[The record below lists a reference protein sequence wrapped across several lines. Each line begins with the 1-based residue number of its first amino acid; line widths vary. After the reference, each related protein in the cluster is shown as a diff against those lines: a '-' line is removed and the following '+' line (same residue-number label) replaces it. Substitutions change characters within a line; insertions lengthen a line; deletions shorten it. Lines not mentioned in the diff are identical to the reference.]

1 MKAYN
6 IGLFIKKKREEQH
19 IRQEDLCRGICDKST
34 LSRIERGKQ
43 EPSSG
48 ILGVLLQR
56 LGINEDQLA
65 VLLGPKDFEISD
77 LQKEIVALNSQ
88 REYEKAAEKI
98 RRLEQLVE
106 PTDKITQQFIL
117 RCKALVYF
125 PENYPASRDLLLQAL
140 SLTLPDFDFDHI
152 SNYLLGI
159 EEIKILN
166 QLANSYSEAGDRRFA
181 IHIYRQLFEDPRKQL
196 LNTEAKIPLFTM
208 LSYNYSRLLGLERRY
223 EEEIEIATLGQQA
236 CIQYNRCQYLGG
248 LLLNIACA
256 LYELGQIQDSKLKL
270 IDSFYAYHLM
280 GDYNSCQLIID
291 YAKKIGIEL
300 KLHPLQDH

>member
-88 REYEKAAEKI
+88 KEYEKAAEKI

-117 RCKALVYF
+117 RSKALAYF
-125 PENYPASRDLLLQAL
+125 PEDYPASRDLLLQAL

-196 LNTEAKIPLFTM
+196 LNTEAKVSLVIM
-208 LSYNYSRLLGLERRY
+208 LAYNYSRLLGLERRY
-223 EEEIEIATLGQQA
+223 EEEIEIATIGQQA
-236 CIQYNRCQYLGG
+236 CIQYNKCRLLGG
-248 LLLNIACA
+248 LLLNIACG
-256 LYELGQIQDSKLKL
+256 LHELV
-270 IDSFYAYHLM
+270 Y
-280 GDYNSCQLIID
+280 CIID
-291 YAKKIGIEL
+291 K
-300 KLHPLQDH
+300 

>member
-117 RCKALVYF
+117 RSKALAYF
-125 PENYPASRDLLLQAL
+125 SEDYPPSRELLFQAL
-140 SLTLPDFDFDHI
+140 SLTLPDFDIDHI
-152 SNYLLGI
+152 SDYLLGI
-159 EEIKILN
+159 EEVKILN

-196 LNTEAKIPLFTM
+196 LNTEAKVSLIIM

-223 EEEIEIATLGQQA
+223 EEKIEIATIGQQA
-236 CIQYNRCQYLGG
+236 CIQYNKCRLLGG
-248 LLLNIACA
+248 LLLNIAYA
-256 LYELGQIQDSKLKL
+256 QHGLGQDDECKANL
-270 IDSFYAYHLM
+270 IDSYYANHLM
-280 GDYNSCQLIID
+280 KNYKSCD
-291 YAKKIGIEL
+291 VVKEYAKEIFGDDF
-300 KLHPLQDH
+300 KL

>member
-88 REYEKAAEKI
+88 KEYEKAAEKI

-117 RCKALVYF
+117 RSKALAYF
-125 PENYPASRDLLLQAL
+125 PEDYPASRDLLFQAL

-152 SNYLLGI
+152 SDYLLGI
-159 EEIKILN
+159 EEVKILN
-166 QLANSYSEAGDRRFA
+166 QLANSYSEAGDRCFA
-181 IHIYRQLFEDPRKQL
+181 IHIYRQLFEDPRKRLFNIEAELTL
-196 LNTEAKIPLFTM
+196 LPL
-208 LSYNYSRLLGLERRY
+208 LAYNYSRLLGLERRY
-223 EEEIEIATLGQQA
+223 EEEIEIATLGQKT
-236 CIQYNRCQYLGG
+236 CIKYNKCQYLGG
-248 LLLNIACA
+248 LLLNISCA
-256 LYELGQIQDSKLKL
+256 LRELGQDKESRSKL

-280 GDYNSCQLIID
+280 GDESSCNLIIQ
-291 YAKKIGIEL
+291 YAQNNGIEL
-300 KLHPLQDH
+300 F

>member
-88 REYEKAAEKI
+88 KEYEKAAEKI

-117 RCKALVYF
+117 RSKALAYF
-125 PENYPASRDLLLQAL
+125 PEDYPASRDLLLQAL

-152 SNYLLGI
+152 SDYLLGI
-159 EEIKILN
+159 EEVKILN

-181 IHIYRQLFEDPRKQL
+181 IHIYRQLFEDPRKRLFNIEAELTL
-196 LNTEAKIPLFTM
+196 LPL
-208 LSYNYSRLLGLERRY
+208 LAYNYSRLLGLERRY
-223 EEEIEIATLGQQA
+223 EEEIEIATLGQKT
-236 CIQYNRCQYLGG
+236 CIKYNKCQYLGG
-248 LLLNIACA
+248 LLLNISCA
-256 LYELGQIQDSKLKL
+256 LRELGQDKESRSKL

-280 GDYNSCQLIID
+280 GDESSCNLIIQ
-291 YAKKIGIEL
+291 YAQNNGI
-300 KLHPLQDH
+300 KLF

>member
-77 LQKEIVALNSQ
+77 LQKEIIALNSQ
-88 REYEKAAEKI
+88 KEYEKAAEKI

-117 RCKALVYF
+117 RSKALAYF
-125 PENYPASRDLLLQAL
+125 PEDYPASRDLLLQAL

-152 SNYLLGI
+152 SDYLLGI
-159 EEIKILN
+159 EEVKILN

-181 IHIYRQLFEDPRKQL
+181 IHIYRQLFEDSRKEL
-196 LNTEAKIPLFTM
+196 FNSEAKISLFTM

-236 CIQYNRCQYLGG
+236 CIRYNKCQYLGG

-256 LYELGQIQDSKLKL
+256 LHELGKNDESKSKL
-270 IDSFYAYHLM
+270 IDAYYAHKLM
-280 GDYNSCQLIID
+280 QNESSCNLILD
-291 YAKKIGIEL
+291 YAKQIGF
-300 KLHPLQDH
+300 KLF

>member
-117 RCKALVYF
+117 RCKALAYF
-125 PENYPASRDLLLQAL
+125 PEDYPASRDLLLQAL

-152 SNYLLGI
+152 SDYLLGI
-159 EEIKILN
+159 EEVKILN
-166 QLANSYSEAGDRRFA
+166 QIANSYSEAGDRRFA
-181 IHIYRQLFEDPRKQL
+181 IHIYRQLFEDPRKRLFNIEAELTL
-196 LNTEAKIPLFTM
+196 LPL
-208 LSYNYSRLLGLERRY
+208 LAYNYSRLLGLERRY
-223 EEEIEIATLGQQA
+223 EEEIEIATLGQKT
-236 CIQYNRCQYLGG
+236 CIKYNKCQYLGG
-248 LLLNIACA
+248 LLLNISCA
-256 LYELGQIQDSKLKL
+256 LRELGQDKESRSKL

-280 GDYNSCQLIID
+280 GDESSCNLIIQ
-291 YAKKIGIEL
+291 YAQNNGIEL
-300 KLHPLQDH
+300 F

>member
-106 PTDKITQQFIL
+106 PTDKITQQFICAPRRWHISL
-117 RCKALVYF
+117 RIILPRVTCFFRHF
-125 PENYPASRDLLLQAL
+125 PSPCRTLILTISPTTCWASR
-140 SLTLPDFDFDHI
+140 
-152 SNYLLGI
+152 
-159 EEIKILN
+159 K
-166 QLANSYSEAGDRRFA
+166 
-181 IHIYRQLFEDPRKQL
+181 
-196 LNTEAKIPLFTM
+196 
-208 LSYNYSRLLGLERRY
+208 
-223 EEEIEIATLGQQA
+223 
-236 CIQYNRCQYLGG
+236 
-248 LLLNIACA
+248 
-256 LYELGQIQDSKLKL
+256 SK
-270 IDSFYAYHLM
+270 F
-280 GDYNSCQLIID
+280 
-291 YAKKIGIEL
+291 
-300 KLHPLQDH
+300 

>member
-19 IRQEDLCRGICDKST
+19 IRQEDLCRGICDKSI

-88 REYEKAAEKI
+88 KEYEKAAEKI

-117 RCKALVYF
+117 RSKALAYF
-125 PENYPASRDLLLQAL
+125 PEDYPASRDLLFQAL

-152 SNYLLGI
+152 SDYLLGI
-159 EEIKILN
+159 EEVKILN

-181 IHIYRQLFEDPRKQL
+181 IHIYRQLFEDPRKRLFNIEAELTL
-196 LNTEAKIPLFTM
+196 LPL
-208 LSYNYSRLLGLERRY
+208 LAYNYSRLLGLERRY
-223 EEEIEIATLGQQA
+223 EEEIEIATLGQKT
-236 CIQYNRCQYLGG
+236 CIKYNKCQYLGG
-248 LLLNIACA
+248 LLLNISCA
-256 LYELGQIQDSKLKL
+256 LRELGQDKESRSKL

-280 GDYNSCQLIID
+280 GDESSCNLIIQ
-291 YAKKIGIEL
+291 YAQNNGIEL
-300 KLHPLQDH
+300 F

>member
-48 ILGVLLQR
+48 IPGVLLQR

-88 REYEKAAEKI
+88 KEYEKAAEKI

-106 PTDKITQQFIL
+106 PTDRIKSRSNLFCDARRWHISLRIILPRATCFFRHFPSPCRTLILTTSLIT
-117 RCKALVYF
+117 YW
-125 PENYPASRDLLLQAL
+125 ASR
-140 SLTLPDFDFDHI
+140 
-152 SNYLLGI
+152 
-159 EEIKILN
+159 K
-166 QLANSYSEAGDRRFA
+166 
-181 IHIYRQLFEDPRKQL
+181 
-196 LNTEAKIPLFTM
+196 
-208 LSYNYSRLLGLERRY
+208 SR
-223 EEEIEIATLGQQA
+223 
-236 CIQYNRCQYLGG
+236 
-248 LLLNIACA
+248 
-256 LYELGQIQDSKLKL
+256 S
-270 IDSFYAYHLM
+270 
-280 GDYNSCQLIID
+280 
-291 YAKKIGIEL
+291 
-300 KLHPLQDH
+300 

>member
-43 EPSSG
+43 ESSSG

-117 RCKALVYF
+117 RCKALAYF
-125 PENYPASRDLLLQAL
+125 PKNYPASRDLLLQAL

-152 SNYLLGI
+152 SDYLLGI

-166 QLANSYSEAGDRRFA
+166 QLANSYSEEGNRRFA
-181 IHIYRQLFEDPRKQL
+181 IHIYHQLFEDFHKRL
-196 LNTEAKIPLFTM
+196 FNIESTISLFTM
-208 LSYNYSRLLGLERRY
+208 LAYNYSRLLGLERRY
-223 EEEIEIATLGQQA
+223 EECIEIATLGQDI
-236 CIQYNRCQYLGG
+236 CIRHNRCQYLGG
-248 LLLNIACA
+248 LLLNIGYA
-256 LYELGQIQDSKLKL
+256 LHELGRDEESKSALT
-270 IDSFYAYHLM
+270 DAYYANRVMKKYS
-280 GDYNSCQLIID
+280 SCKVVQT
-291 YAKKIGIEL
+291 YAK
-300 KLHPLQDH
+300 DHLNLILD

>member
-1 MKAYN
+1 MKGDLTMKAYN

-88 REYEKAAEKI
+88 KEYEKAAEKI

-117 RCKALVYF
+117 RCKALAYF
-125 PENYPASRDLLLQAL
+125 PEDYPASRDLLLQAL

-152 SNYLLGI
+152 SDYLLGI
-159 EEIKILN
+159 EEVKILN
-166 QLANSYSEAGDRRFA
+166 QIANSYSEAGDRRFA
-181 IHIYRQLFEDPRKQL
+181 IHIYRQLFEDPRKRLFNIEAELTL
-196 LNTEAKIPLFTM
+196 LPL
-208 LSYNYSRLLGLERRY
+208 LAYNYSRLLGLERRY
-223 EEEIEIATLGQQA
+223 EEEIEIATLGQKT
-236 CIQYNRCQYLGG
+236 CIKYNKCQYLGG
-248 LLLNIACA
+248 LLLNISCA
-256 LYELGQIQDSKLKL
+256 LRELGQDKESRSKL

-280 GDYNSCQLIID
+280 GDESSCNLIIQ
-291 YAKKIGIEL
+291 YAQNNGIEL
-300 KLHPLQDH
+300 F

>member
-88 REYEKAAEKI
+88 KEYEKAAEKI

-117 RCKALVYF
+117 RCKVLAYF
-125 PENYPASRDLLLQAL
+125 PEDYPASRDLLLQAL

-152 SNYLLGI
+152 SDYLLGI
-159 EEIKILN
+159 EEVKILN
-166 QLANSYSEAGDRRFA
+166 QIANSYSEAGDRRFA
-181 IHIYRQLFEDPRKQL
+181 IHIYRQLFEDPRKRLFNIEAELTL
-196 LNTEAKIPLFTM
+196 LPL
-208 LSYNYSRLLGLERRY
+208 LAYNYSRLLGLERRY
-223 EEEIEIATLGQQA
+223 EEEIEIATLGQKT
-236 CIQYNRCQYLGG
+236 CIKYNKCQYLGG
-248 LLLNIACA
+248 LLLNISCA
-256 LYELGQIQDSKLKL
+256 LRELGQDKESRSKL

-280 GDYNSCQLIID
+280 GDESSCNLIIQ
-291 YAKKIGIEL
+291 YAQNNGIEL
-300 KLHPLQDH
+300 F

>member
-117 RCKALVYF
+117 RSKA
-125 PENYPASRDLLLQAL
+125 
-140 SLTLPDFDFDHI
+140 HI
-152 SNYLLGI
+152 SLRI
-159 EEIKILN
+159 IPPR
-166 QLANSYSEAGDRRFA
+166 ATCFFRRFPSPC
-181 IHIYRQLFEDPRKQL
+181 R
-196 LNTEAKIPLFTM
+196 
-208 LSYNYSRLLGLERRY
+208 
-223 EEEIEIATLGQQA
+223 TLILTTSPTT
-236 CIQYNRCQYLGG
+236 C
-248 LLLNIACA
+248 
-256 LYELGQIQDSKLKL
+256 
-270 IDSFYAYHLM
+270 
-280 GDYNSCQLIID
+280 
-291 YAKKIGIEL
+291 
-300 KLHPLQDH
+300 

>member
-117 RCKALVYF
+117 RSKALAYF
-125 PENYPASRDLLLQAL
+125 PEDYPASRDLLLQAL

-159 EEIKILN
+159 EEVKILN
-166 QLANSYSEAGDRRFA
+166 QLTNSYSEAGDRRFA
-181 IHIYRQLFEDPRKQL
+181 IHIYHQLFEDPRKQL
-196 LNTEAKIPLFTM
+196 LNTEAKVSLFIM

-223 EEEIEIATLGQQA
+223 EECIEVATLGQQE
-236 CIQYNRCQYLGG
+236 CIKYNKTRGLGG
-248 LLLNIACA
+248 LLLNIAYA
-256 LYELGQIQDSKLKL
+256 QHNLGEIEKSKANLTNAYFAYRLMQDKV
-270 IDSFYAYHLM
+270 
-280 GDYNSCQLIID
+280 SCD
-291 YAKKIGIEL
+291 VVSNYAKETFGIEL
-300 KLHPLQDH
+300 NY

>member
-88 REYEKAAEKI
+88 KEYEKAAEKI

-117 RCKALVYF
+117 RSKALVYF
-125 PENYPASRDLLLQAL
+125 PEDYPPSRELLLQAL

-152 SNYLLGI
+152 SDYLLGI
-159 EEIKILN
+159 EEVKILN

-181 IHIYRQLFEDPRKQL
+181 IHIYRQLFEDPRKRLFNIEAELTL
-196 LNTEAKIPLFTM
+196 LPL
-208 LSYNYSRLLGLERRY
+208 LAYNYSRLLGLERRY
-223 EEEIEIATLGQQA
+223 EEEIEIATLGQKT
-236 CIQYNRCQYLGG
+236 CIKYNKCQYLGS
-248 LLLNIACA
+248 LLLNISCA
-256 LYELGQIQDSKLKL
+256 LRELGQDKESRSKL

-280 GDYNSCQLIID
+280 GDESSCNLIIQ
-291 YAKKIGIEL
+291 YAQNNGI
-300 KLHPLQDH
+300 KLF

>member
-34 LSRIERGKQ
+34 LSRIEREKQ

-88 REYEKAAEKI
+88 KEYEKAAEKI

-117 RCKALVYF
+117 RCKALAYF
-125 PENYPASRDLLLQAL
+125 PEDYPASRDLLLQAL

-152 SNYLLGI
+152 SDYLLGI
-159 EEIKILN
+159 EEVKILN

-181 IHIYRQLFEDPRKQL
+181 IHIYRQLFEDPRKRLFNIEAELTL
-196 LNTEAKIPLFTM
+196 LPL
-208 LSYNYSRLLGLERRY
+208 LAYNYSRLLGLERRY
-223 EEEIEIATLGQQA
+223 EEEIEIATLGQKT
-236 CIQYNRCQYLGG
+236 CIKYNKCQYLGG

-256 LYELGQIQDSKLKL
+256 LHELGKNDESKNKL
-270 IDSFYAYHLM
+270 IDAYYAHKLM
-280 GDYNSCQLIID
+280 QNQRSCNLIVE
-291 YAKKIGIEL
+291 YAKSIGIDL
-300 KLHPLQDH
+300 F

>member
-1 MKAYN
+1 MKKKAMKAYN

-88 REYEKAAEKI
+88 KEYEKAAEKI

-117 RCKALVYF
+117 RSKALAYF
-125 PENYPASRDLLLQAL
+125 PEDYPASRDLLFQAL

-152 SNYLLGI
+152 SDYLLGI
-159 EEIKILN
+159 EEVKILN

-181 IHIYRQLFEDPRKQL
+181 IHIYRQLFEDPRKRLFNIEAELTL
-196 LNTEAKIPLFTM
+196 LPL
-208 LSYNYSRLLGLERRY
+208 LAYNYSRLLGLERRY
-223 EEEIEIATLGQQA
+223 EEEIEIATLGQKT
-236 CIQYNRCQYLGG
+236 CIKYNKCQYLGG
-248 LLLNIACA
+248 LLLNISCA
-256 LYELGQIQDSKLKL
+256 LRELGQDKESRSKL

-280 GDYNSCQLIID
+280 GDESSCNLIIQ
-291 YAKKIGIEL
+291 YAQNNGIEL
-300 KLHPLQDH
+300 F

>member
-88 REYEKAAEKI
+88 KEYEKAAEKI

-117 RCKALVYF
+117 RSKALAYF
-125 PENYPASRDLLLQAL
+125 PEDYPASRDLLLQAL

-152 SNYLLGI
+152 SDYLLGI
-159 EEIKILN
+159 EEVKILN
-166 QLANSYSEAGDRRFA
+166 QIANSYSEAGDRRFA
-181 IHIYRQLFEDPRKQL
+181 IHIYRQLFEDPRKRLFNIEAELTL
-196 LNTEAKIPLFTM
+196 LPL
-208 LSYNYSRLLGLERRY
+208 LAYNYSRLLGLERRY
-223 EEEIEIATLGQQA
+223 EECIDIATIGRET
-236 CIQYNRCQYLGG
+236 CIKHNKCQLLGG
-248 LLLNIACA
+248 LLLNIAYA
-256 LYELGQIQDSKLKL
+256 QHELGFDAECKINL
-270 IDSFYAYHLM
+270 IDAYYAYHLLK
-280 GDYNSCQLIID
+280 DSVSCEVVLH
-291 YAKKIGIEL
+291 YAKSISINL
-300 KLHPLQDH
+300 F

>member
-88 REYEKAAEKI
+88 KEYEKAAEKI

-117 RCKALVYF
+117 RSKALAYF
-125 PENYPASRDLLLQAL
+125 PEDYPASRDLLFQAL

-152 SNYLLGI
+152 SDYLLGI
-159 EEIKILN
+159 EEVKILN

-181 IHIYRQLFEDPRKQL
+181 IHIYRQLFEDPRKRLFNIEAELTL
-196 LNTEAKIPLFTM
+196 LPL
-208 LSYNYSRLLGLERRY
+208 LAYNYSRLLGLERRY
-223 EEEIEIATLGQQA
+223 EEEIEIATLGQKT
-236 CIQYNRCQYLGG
+236 CIKYNKCQYLGD
-248 LLLNIACA
+248 LLLNISCA
-256 LYELGQIQDSKLKL
+256 LRELGQDKESRSKL

-280 GDYNSCQLIID
+280 GDESSCNLIIQ
-291 YAKKIGIEL
+291 YAQNNGIEL
-300 KLHPLQDH
+300 F

>member
-88 REYEKAAEKI
+88 KEYEKAAEKI

-117 RCKALVYF
+117 RSKALAYF
-125 PENYPASRDLLLQAL
+125 PEDYPASRDLLLQAL

-152 SNYLLGI
+152 SDYLLGI
-159 EEIKILN
+159 EEVKILN
-166 QLANSYSEAGDRRFA
+166 QIANSYSEAGDRRFA
-181 IHIYRQLFEDPRKQL
+181 IHIYRQLFEDPRKRLFNIEAELTL
-196 LNTEAKIPLFTM
+196 LPL
-208 LSYNYSRLLGLERRY
+208 LAYNYSRLLGLERRY
-223 EEEIEIATLGQQA
+223 EEEIEIATLGQKT
-236 CIQYNRCQYLGG
+236 CIKYNKCQYLGG
-248 LLLNIACA
+248 LLLNISCA
-256 LYELGQIQDSKLKL
+256 LRELGQDKESRSKL

-280 GDYNSCQLIID
+280 GDESSCNLIIQ
-291 YAKKIGIEL
+291 YAQNNGIEL
-300 KLHPLQDH
+300 F

>member
-77 LQKEIVALNSQ
+77 LQKEIVGLNFQ
-88 REYEKAAEKI
+88 KEYEKAAEKI

-117 RCKALVYF
+117 RCKALAYF
-125 PENYPASRDLLLQAL
+125 PEDYPASRDLLFQAL

-152 SNYLLGI
+152 SDYLLGI

-166 QLANSYSEAGDRRFA
+166 QFANSYSEAGDRRFA
-181 IHIYRQLFEDPRKQL
+181 IHIYRQLFEDSRKHL
-196 LNTEAKIPLFTM
+196 LNSEAKVSLFTM

-236 CIQYNRCQYLGG
+236 CIRYNKCQYLGG

-256 LYELGQIQDSKLKL
+256 LHELGKNDESKSKL
-270 IDSFYAYHLM
+270 IDAYYAHKLM
-280 GDYNSCQLIID
+280 QNESSCNLILD
-291 YAKKIGIEL
+291 YAKQIGF
-300 KLHPLQDH
+300 KLF

>member
-88 REYEKAAEKI
+88 KEYEKAAEKI

-117 RCKALVYF
+117 RSKALAYF
-125 PENYPASRDLLLQAL
+125 PEDYPASRDLLFQAL

-152 SNYLLGI
+152 SDYLLGI
-159 EEIKILN
+159 EEVKILN

-181 IHIYRQLFEDPRKQL
+181 IHIYRQLFEDPRKRLFNIEAELTL
-196 LNTEAKIPLFTM
+196 LPL
-208 LSYNYSRLLGLERRY
+208 LAYNYSRLLDLERRY
-223 EEEIEIATLGQQA
+223 EEEIEIATLGQKT
-236 CIQYNRCQYLGG
+236 CIKYNKCQYLGG
-248 LLLNIACA
+248 LLLNISCA
-256 LYELGQIQDSKLKL
+256 LRELGQDKESRSKL

-280 GDYNSCQLIID
+280 GDESSCNLIIQ
-291 YAKKIGIEL
+291 YAQNNGIEL
-300 KLHPLQDH
+300 F

>member
-88 REYEKAAEKI
+88 KEYEKAAEKI

-117 RCKALVYF
+117 RCKALAYF
-125 PENYPASRDLLLQAL
+125 PEDYPASRDLLLQAL

-152 SNYLLGI
+152 SDYLLGI
-159 EEIKILN
+159 EEVKILN
-166 QLANSYSEAGDRRFA
+166 QIANSYSEAGDRRFA
-181 IHIYRQLFEDPRKQL
+181 IHIYRQLFEDPRKRLFNIEAELTL
-196 LNTEAKIPLFTM
+196 LPL
-208 LSYNYSRLLGLERRY
+208 LAYNYSRLLGLERRY
-223 EEEIEIATLGQQA
+223 EEEIEIATLGQKT
-236 CIQYNRCQYLGG
+236 CIKYNKCQYLGG
-248 LLLNIACA
+248 LLLNISCA
-256 LYELGQIQDSKLKL
+256 LRELGQDKESRSKL

-280 GDYNSCQLIID
+280 GDESSCNLIIQ
-291 YAKKIGIEL
+291 YAQNNGIEL
-300 KLHPLQDH
+300 F

>member
-77 LQKEIVALNSQ
+77 LQKEIVGLNFQ
-88 REYEKAAEKI
+88 KEYEKAAEKI

-117 RCKALVYF
+117 RCKALAYF
-125 PENYPASRDLLLQAL
+125 PEDYPASRDLLLQAL

-152 SNYLLGI
+152 SDYLLGI

-181 IHIYRQLFEDPRKQL
+181 IHIYRQLFEDPQKRLFNIEAELTL
-196 LNTEAKIPLFTM
+196 LPL
-208 LSYNYSRLLGLERRY
+208 LAYNYSRLLGLERRY
-223 EEEIEIATLGQQA
+223 EEEIEIATLGQKN
-236 CIQYNRCQYLGG
+236 CIKYNKCQYLGG
-248 LLLNIACA
+248 LLLNISCA
-256 LYELGQIQDSKLKL
+256 LRELGQDKESRSKL
-270 IDSFYAYHLM
+270 IDSFYAYHSM
-280 GDYNSCQLIID
+280 GDESSCNLIIQ
-291 YAKKIGIEL
+291 YAQNNGI
-300 KLHPLQDH
+300 KLF

>member
-88 REYEKAAEKI
+88 KEYKKRQKKSAGSNSWSNLRIKSRNNLFCDA
-98 RRLEQLVE
+98 RRWHISLRIILPRVTCFFGHFPSLCQTLILTIS
-106 PTDKITQQFIL
+106 PTT
-117 RCKALVYF
+117 CW
-125 PENYPASRDLLLQAL
+125 ASR
-140 SLTLPDFDFDHI
+140 
-152 SNYLLGI
+152 
-159 EEIKILN
+159 K
-166 QLANSYSEAGDRRFA
+166 
-181 IHIYRQLFEDPRKQL
+181 
-196 LNTEAKIPLFTM
+196 
-208 LSYNYSRLLGLERRY
+208 
-223 EEEIEIATLGQQA
+223 
-236 CIQYNRCQYLGG
+236 
-248 LLLNIACA
+248 
-256 LYELGQIQDSKLKL
+256 SK
-270 IDSFYAYHLM
+270 S
-280 GDYNSCQLIID
+280 
-291 YAKKIGIEL
+291 
-300 KLHPLQDH
+300 

>member
-88 REYEKAAEKI
+88 KEYEKAAEKI

-117 RCKALVYF
+117 RCKALAYF
-125 PENYPASRDLLLQAL
+125 PEDYPASRDLLLQAL

-152 SNYLLGI
+152 SDYLLGI
-159 EEIKILN
+159 EEVKILN
-166 QLANSYSEAGDRRFA
+166 QIANSYSEAGDRRFA
-181 IHIYRQLFEDPRKQL
+181 IHIYRQLFEDPRKRLFNIEAELTL
-196 LNTEAKIPLFTM
+196 LPL
-208 LSYNYSRLLGLERRY
+208 LAYNYSRLLGLERRY
-223 EEEIEIATLGQQA
+223 EEEIEIATLGQK
-236 CIQYNRCQYLGG
+236 N
-248 LLLNIACA
+248 
-256 LYELGQIQDSKLKL
+256 LY
-270 IDSFYAYHLM
+270 
-280 GDYNSCQLIID
+280 
-291 YAKKIGIEL
+291 
-300 KLHPLQDH
+300 

>member
-88 REYEKAAEKI
+88 REYEKAAEKSAGSNSWSN
-98 RRLEQLVE
+98 
-106 PTDKITQQFIL
+106 L
-117 RCKALVYF
+117 RIK
-125 PENYPASRDLLLQAL
+125 SRSNLFCDARHW
-140 SLTLPDFDFDHI
+140 HI
-152 SNYLLGI
+152 SLRIIQPRATCFFRHFLSPCRTL
-159 EEIKILN
+159 ILTI
-166 QLANSYSEAGDRRFA
+166 SPITYWVS
-181 IHIYRQLFEDPRKQL
+181 RK
-196 LNTEAKIPLFTM
+196 
-208 LSYNYSRLLGLERRY
+208 
-223 EEEIEIATLGQQA
+223 
-236 CIQYNRCQYLGG
+236 
-248 LLLNIACA
+248 
-256 LYELGQIQDSKLKL
+256 SK
-270 IDSFYAYHLM
+270 S
-280 GDYNSCQLIID
+280 
-291 YAKKIGIEL
+291 
-300 KLHPLQDH
+300 

>member
-77 LQKEIVALNSQ
+77 LQKEIIGLNSQ
-88 REYEKAAEKI
+88 KEYEKAAEKI

-117 RCKALVYF
+117 RSKALIHF
-125 PENYPASRDLLLQAL
+125 PEDYPASRDLLLQAL

-181 IHIYRQLFEDPRKQL
+181 IHIYRQLFEDSRKHL
-196 LNTEAKIPLFTM
+196 LNSEAKVSLFTM

-223 EEEIEIATLGQQA
+223 EEEIEIATLGQQT
-236 CIQYNRCQYLGG
+236 CIRYNKCQYLGG

-256 LYELGQIQDSKLKL
+256 LHELGKNDESKNKL
-270 IDSFYAYHLM
+270 IDAYYAHKLM
-280 GDYNSCQLIID
+280 QNESSCNLIVD
-291 YAKKIGIEL
+291 YAKQIGI
-300 KLHPLQDH
+300 KLF

>member
-77 LQKEIVALNSQ
+77 LQKEIIGLNSQ
-88 REYEKAAEKI
+88 KEYEKAAEKI

-117 RCKALVYF
+117 RCKALAYF
-125 PENYPASRDLLLQAL
+125 PEDYPASRDLLLQAL
-140 SLTLPDFDFDHI
+140 SLTLPDFDFDRI
-152 SNYLLGI
+152 SDYLLGI

-181 IHIYRQLFEDPRKQL
+181 IHIYRQLFEDSRKQL
-196 LNTEAKIPLFTM
+196 LNTEAKVSLVIM

-223 EEEIEIATLGQQA
+223 EEEIEVATIGQQA
-236 CIQYNRCQYLGG
+236 CIQYNKTRGLGG
-248 LLLNIACA
+248 LLLNIAYA
-256 LYELGQIQDSKLKL
+256 QHGLGLDNESKSNL
-270 IDSFYAYHLM
+270 IDAYFAYRLM
-280 GDYNSCQLIID
+280 KDDGSCTIIQK
-291 YAKKIGIEL
+291 YAKETFDMEL
-300 KLHPLQDH
+300 NF

>member
-65 VLLGPKDFEISD
+65 VLLGPKGFEISD
-77 LQKEIVALNSQ
+77 LQKEIVGLNFQ
-88 REYEKAAEKI
+88 KEYEKAAEKI

-117 RCKALVYF
+117 RCKALAYF
-125 PENYPASRDLLLQAL
+125 PEDYPASRDLLFQAL

-152 SNYLLGI
+152 SDYLLGI

-181 IHIYRQLFEDPRKQL
+181 IHIYRQLFEDSRKHL
-196 LNTEAKIPLFTM
+196 LNSEAKVSLFTM

-236 CIQYNRCQYLGG
+236 CIRYNKCQYLGG

-256 LYELGQIQDSKLKL
+256 LHELGKNDESKSKL
-270 IDSFYAYHLM
+270 IDAYYAHKLM
-280 GDYNSCQLIID
+280 QNESSCNLILD
-291 YAKKIGIEL
+291 YAKQIGF
-300 KLHPLQDH
+300 KLF

>member
-65 VLLGPKDFEISD
+65 VLLGPKILRFPTCKRRLLPSIP
-77 LQKEIVALNSQ
+77 KENTKSG
-88 REYEKAAEKI
+88 RKI

-117 RCKALVYF
+117 RCKALAYF
-125 PENYPASRDLLLQAL
+125 PEDYPASRDLLLQAL

-159 EEIKILN
+159 EEVKILN

-181 IHIYRQLFEDPRKQL
+181 IHIYRQLFEDSRKQL
-196 LNTEAKIPLFTM
+196 LNSEAKVSLVIM
-208 LSYNYSRLLGLERRY
+208 ISYNYSRLLGLERRY
-223 EEEIEIATLGQQA
+223 EEEIEIATIGQKA
-236 CIQYNRCQYLGG
+236 
-248 LLLNIACA
+248 
-256 LYELGQIQDSKLKL
+256 
-270 IDSFYAYHLM
+270 
-280 GDYNSCQLIID
+280 
-291 YAKKIGIEL
+291 
-300 KLHPLQDH
+300 

>member
-88 REYEKAAEKI
+88 KEYEKAAEKSAGSNSWSNLRI
-98 RRLEQLVE
+98 KSRSNLFCAPRRWYIFL
-106 PTDKITQQFIL
+106 KITLHHANCSFKRFLSPCRIL
-117 RCKALVYF
+117 ILTISPTTCWAL
-125 PENYPASRDLLLQAL
+125 
-140 SLTLPDFDFDHI
+140 
-152 SNYLLGI
+152 
-159 EEIKILN
+159 
-166 QLANSYSEAGDRRFA
+166 
-181 IHIYRQLFEDPRKQL
+181 RK
-196 LNTEAKIPLFTM
+196 
-208 LSYNYSRLLGLERRY
+208 
-223 EEEIEIATLGQQA
+223 
-236 CIQYNRCQYLGG
+236 
-248 LLLNIACA
+248 
-256 LYELGQIQDSKLKL
+256 SK
-270 IDSFYAYHLM
+270 S
-280 GDYNSCQLIID
+280 
-291 YAKKIGIEL
+291 
-300 KLHPLQDH
+300 